1 MYNNSNQIE
10 INRVIQML
18 GDQIKQLT
26 ISLALA
32 TVQRDQLQEILARQE
47 AAKKQEV
54 DDHADNV

>member
-1 MYNNSNQIE
+1 MYSNGNQIE

-26 ISLALA
+26 ISLALVA
-32 TVQRDQLQEILARQE
+32 VQRDQLQEILARQE
-47 AAKKQEV
+47 ATKKQEV